1 MQHVKAQIQRE
12 VVKETAWAEL
22 AILNAASIHTLTTL
36 GKNIGMLW
44 DVTWPGLDRC
54 QTNVFDDGDYCKR
67 GQPER
72 WFSDVSQVG
81 VGVHVG
87 PMGSRGASGDPC
99 APSRSPHGGR
109 AREISRQ
116 LRRGTYKPDW

>member
-22 AILNAASIHTLTTL
+22 AILNAASIHTLTRL
-36 GKNIGMLW
+36 GKNIGIVW

-54 QTNVFDDGDYCKR
+54 QTNVFDDGAYCKR

-81 VGVHVG
+81 VCRSTCRANRKPRRVWGILVPHHAVHMAVERVRLAG
-87 PMGSRGASGDPC
+87 N
-99 APSRSPHGGR
+99 
-109 AREISRQ
+109 
-116 LRRGTYKPDW
+116 